1 MYGED
6 IRRIGQAFDIAYSVR
21 HGTVSDRTAARSFY
35 GSLAVDII
43 VQAIIEDYNG
53 RKRLTFEYINND
65 TLTYR
70 VKFGTMRYGIIGQHQ
85 PNGKI
90 THMVRIY
97 R

>member
-21 HGTVSDRTAARSFY
+21 NGTVSDRTAARTFY
-35 GSLAVDII
+35 GSLTIDII
-43 VQAIIEDYNG
+43 VQAILEDYNG
-53 RKRLTFEYINND
+53 RKRLTFEYLNND

-70 VKFGTMRYGIIGQHQ
+70 IKFGSMRYGIIGQHK

>member
-6 IRRIGQAFDIAYSVR
+6 IRRIGQAFDIAYTVR
-21 HGTVSDRTAARSFY
+21 NGTASDRKAARTFY
-35 GSLAVDII
+35 GSLAIDVI
-43 VQAIIEDYNG
+43 VQAILEYNG
-53 RKRLTFEYINND
+53 RKGLTFEYLNND

-70 VKFGTMRYGIIGQHQ
+70 VKFGSMRYGIIGQHQ

-90 THMVRIY
+90 THLVRIY